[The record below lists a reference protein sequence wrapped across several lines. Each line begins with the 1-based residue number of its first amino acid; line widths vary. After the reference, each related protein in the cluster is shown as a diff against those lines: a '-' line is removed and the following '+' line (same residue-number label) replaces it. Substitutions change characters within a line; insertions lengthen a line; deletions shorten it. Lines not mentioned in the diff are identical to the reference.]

1 MNKTKTGGVI
11 AGVIM
16 VLVVIL
22 FVLNIKV
29 IPAGYVGVQYNIN
42 KGVEE
47 KVLGQGWHLVSPTVK
62 VKTYTVGLEQSY
74 LTKKKKGDSR
84 KDESFSA
91 SSSEGKA
98 LQIDLT
104 YSYQFKSNKVSE
116 VFTRFKGQDGEDV
129 RDQFIKPNI
138 VSWTKEVIS
147 RYKVSDILGSER
159 ANVNTTLTEY
169 LADKF
174 EEYGITISNVSLI
187 DITYITALDLCLQ
200 GIISP
205 STIGIDVKKLDNADA
220 QREKEKTTLYT
231 RGKIIDALQTT
242 IPKLINTVFKSLD
255 TLNQVTVEETESSI
269 EFSDYAN
276 PSFESQIETVG
287 KAKSSAIMS
296 NEAVVDEL
304 YGDTKT
310 EEWKQEEINRLN
322 ARDGVETM
330 EEPALNMNGLEV
342 EQGTNKEAG
351 STSTLNGAQ
360 ITSLMGIIKMV
371 KEGSVT
377 RSEAISIVTATL
389 GISKEAA
396 ESFIEGGMTGESKS
410 KSKDVRNVPEG
421 VSETS

>member
-147 RYKVSDILGSER
+147 RYKVSDILGSDR

-187 DITYITALDLCLQ
+187 DITVDKKTREAINAKITAQQKAETQKINNQTAIDKAKADAEVQKTEAEAKAKAEL
-200 GIISP
+200 ISAEAEAKAN
-205 STIGIDVKKLDNADA
+205 KKLSNSITDQLIKMKEAEARLKHGWITISGTDTIV
-220 QREKEKTTLYT
+220 KEK
-231 RGKIIDALQTT
+231 
-242 IPKLINTVFKSLD
+242 
-255 TLNQVTVEETESSI
+255 
-269 EFSDYAN
+269 
-276 PSFESQIETVG
+276 
-287 KAKSSAIMS
+287 
-296 NEAVVDEL
+296 
-304 YGDTKT
+304 
-310 EEWKQEEINRLN
+310 
-322 ARDGVETM
+322 
-330 EEPALNMNGLEV
+330 
-342 EQGTNKEAG
+342 
-351 STSTLNGAQ
+351 
-360 ITSLMGIIKMV
+360 
-371 KEGSVT
+371 
-377 RSEAISIVTATL
+377 
-389 GISKEAA
+389 
-396 ESFIEGGMTGESKS
+396 
-410 KSKDVRNVPEG
+410 
-421 VSETS
+421 